1 MHYSPAADGQLPASY
16 RAFRRSAWPRRV
28 WWSVRPRALERAQQR
43 GVEPEVEAQL
53 RTVHQLS
60 RTWLIALVIAG
71 SIAAAD
77 YAATGTF
84 TLNDVLQLLLLVVS
98 QIGGLYALRRS
109 NETRAHLRSV
119 QEMLQDVA
127 TRAAFVSVLARE
139 RQASCRTTRE
149 LARQARV
156 TLEALKHSALFPRVD
171 AFSLWARD
179 DTSGVWRMLSA
190 IGPRVSSVRPF
201 TQPILEHEQEGAG
214 TIANLAVL
222 GQPEYYQPRPGECLV
237 GNPAWFAP
245 NSLSDAPVATLA
257 VFLLPDEDG
266 VPVGAFALTSRDE
279 DALSCE
285 RLNDFPREV
294 RLILSQCTVSLV
306 GLARRAAELWS
317 EETQHGAYDG
327 KTES

>member
-1 MHYSPAADGQLPASY
+1 
-16 RAFRRSAWPRRV
+16 V
-28 WWSVRPRALERAQQR
+28 WWSVRPRALERAHQR
-43 GVEPEVEAQL
+43 GVDPEVEAQL

-60 RTWLIALVIAG
+60 RTWLIALVLAT
-71 SIAAAD
+71 SITAAD
-77 YAATGTF
+77 YAVSGTF
-84 TLNDVLQLLLLVVS
+84 TLNDALQLLLLVVS
-98 QIGGLYALRRS
+98 QIGGLFALRRA
-109 NETRAHLRSV
+109 NETRAYLRSV
-119 QEMLQDVA
+119 QEMVQDVA

-139 RQASCRTTRE
+139 RQASCRTTGE

-179 DTSGVWRMLSA
+179 DAAGVWRMVSA
-190 IGPRVSSVRPF
+190 IGPTARSLLRF
-201 TQPILEHEQEGAG
+201 TQPILAHEEAGAG
-214 TIANLAVL
+214 AVANLAVV
-222 GQPEYYQPRPGECLV
+222 GQPEYYQPRPGVCVV

-245 NSLSDAPVATLA
+245 DALADVPAVTLA

-317 EETQHGAYDG
+317 EETQHGAHEAT
-327 KTES
+327 TES